1 MKDKLSIVVYT
12 VSAALAGLGLAA
24 LLSGCGTFGAN
35 PSPPNKV
42 EKMLFDT
49 TTNYVPVV
57 IPAYV
62 TNRIDVT
69 SYQTNVQGV
78 LVTQYLTNVV
88 PVTVP
93 AVLTNVP
100 SYTETPKESV
110 KTGIQAGG
118 GVLNTFFPGIGSIA
132 ANVLLALI
140 GGYGYF
146 RSAKNA
152 NTGAVLAQ
160 NVELARQL
168 LQSLPNGTA
177 LDNAFVTFIQNHQAE
192 EGVINNVISLIGSK
206 VSNNDAQVAAQ
217 QITQAIAALN
227 TATAP
232 ATPAAAPK
240 A

>member
-1 MKDKLSIVVYT
+1 MKDRLSIVVYST
-12 VSAALAGLGLAA
+12 AAALAGIGLAV

-62 TNRIDVT
+62 TNQIAITR
-69 SYQTNVQGV
+69 YETNVQGI
-78 LVTQYLTNVV
+78 TV
-88 PVTVP
+88 PVYTTNQITVP
-93 AVLTNVP
+93 AVLTNAP

-192 EGVINNVISLIGSK
+192 AGVINNVISLIGSK

-232 ATPAAAPK
+232 ATPPK
-240 A
+240 V